1 MVVIGR
7 PLPLRPHFKQ
17 HRRTAAN
24 GPSRRRTDVSL
35 PVTKWAQLGLSRRIS
50 LPFTLRVRQWVAV
63 GGIDRN
69 VGYRKLYYP
78 VFGRGRRARVI
89 WSALGSSTLP
99 DRSGRATA
107 AMYLSLGRVVVIA
120 TIFGGLPCLH
130 LNCGGRN
137 GSMAVSTG
145 STIWTC
151 SSLLPVKAY
160 ASLIAVTFSFS
171 LALLPPRGGRP
182 SALYI
187 NQRLIS
193 FRSCL
198 LYFLSLGLR
207 FR

>member
-1 MVVIGR
+1 MVVIGG

-17 HRRTAAN
+17 HRRTTAD

-35 PVTKWAQLGLSRRIS
+35 PVTKWAQLRMSRRIS
-50 LPFTLRVRQWVAV
+50 LPFTLGVRQWVAV

-89 WSALGSSTLP
+89 WSALGSGALP
-99 DRSGRATA
+99 DRSGRATT
-107 AMYLSLGRVVVIA
+107 AMYLSLSRVVMIA

-130 LNCGGRN
+130 LNCGRRN
-137 GSMAVSTG
+137 GSVAVPTG
-145 STIWTC
+145 STIWAC

-160 ASLIAVTFSFS
+160 VFLIIVNFSFS
-171 LALLPPRGGRP
+171 LALLPPRRGG
-182 SALYI
+182 SSTLYI
-187 NQRLIS
+187 NQRLVT

-198 LYFLSLGLR
+198 LDLLSLGLR